1 MKNGEIISK
10 KMSLW
15 CDQDAAKQIIS
26 DLWDNKWFW
35 NRWVILNKSLC
46 FLRLYMWKML
56 GVVISLCM
64 RKQIPTKFNNFLIT
78 KSGSMETG
86 QLKLLVT
93 CPKFKNSSKSW
104 KQFLLII
111 RNLVISKPTTLLLRF
126 SKNILPECIALTD

>member
-1 MKNGEIISK
+1 
-10 KMSLW
+10 
-15 CDQDAAKQIIS
+15 
-26 DLWDNKWFW
+26 
-35 NRWVILNKSLC
+35 
-46 FLRLYMWKML
+46 MWKML